1 MKVHFAEAD
10 VVKSKYREIIEGQS
24 VINQNGRLRPYKKF
38 SMVCYAIIIK
48 KIQPF

>member
-24 VINQNGRLRPYKKF
+24 VINQNGNIY
-38 SMVCYAIIIK
+38 
-48 KIQPF
+48 